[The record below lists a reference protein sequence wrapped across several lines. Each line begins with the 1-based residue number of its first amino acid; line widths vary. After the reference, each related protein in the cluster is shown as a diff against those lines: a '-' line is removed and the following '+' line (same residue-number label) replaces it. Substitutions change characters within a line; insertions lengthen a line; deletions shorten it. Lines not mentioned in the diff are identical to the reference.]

1 LNRQLKIWGGILAAL
16 VALYFLNSRSQNK
29 LVGKLTPVF
38 TGDADSVQKI
48 TIFRLDDGIEIVKN
62 AESQWEI
69 SGNDT
74 LVVKADQMQRF
85 TDQVLGLDREAAVS
99 INPDRY
105 ATYSVDDSAGTH
117 LVLMGYN
124 DVELGRYVFGRSQA
138 SWNKNYIRVGDD
150 PAVYQT
156 SQSVLH
162 LVTTNVN
169 SWGETPKEEIPE
181 AGGSSDSTF
190 VLPHSH

>member
-1 LNRQLKIWGGILAAL
+1 MNRQLKIWAGILVAL
-16 VALYFLNSRSQNK
+16 VALYFLNSRSQGK

-74 LVVKADQMQRF
+74 LVVKADHIQRF
-85 TDQVLGLDREAAVS
+85 TDQVLGLEREAAVS
-99 INPDRY
+99 INPERY
-105 ATYSVDDSAGTH
+105 ATYSVDDSSGTH

-124 DVELGRYVFGRSQA
+124 DVELGRFVFGRSQA

-169 SWGETPKEEIPE
+169 SWGETPKEEVPE
-181 AGGSSDSTF
+181 VDSSSDSTF
-190 VLPHSH
+190 VLPHTH